1 MSEDLFKERYLTERV
16 IDDRDFV
23 TRTVAVDR
31 LLGREVLITHLAG
44 RVGRRAAVQ
53 ERFRLAAREAV
64 SLSHAN
70 IIALY
75 DIGSANGFPYSVQ
88 EHTHSETLRQIIDH
102 EGPFHPDDVAVLVEQ
117 VAAALDYA
125 QLRSVPH
132 LALSPSVITVDYDGE
147 VLVSDFGI
155 GRVLSEI
162 APTDVDN
169 LRYRAP
175 EQIAGAEGDGRSDL
189 YALGVIA
196 YEMLTGHRPFD
207 DSSVE
212 NLRESILAS
221 NPRSPA
227 SVNPSIPPAISRIVL
242 RAIDRDPDRRYQT
255 AGHFADALSDGPN
268 SYPQP
273 SYFGDTSEYSFT
285 DATTPMAIAPEA
297 GLQSLTNIE
306 SDGHHGWPRG
316 TSFVAWSAVAAAL
329 IVLAWIGI
337 RLLNDRDAPESAN
350 TNQAIALSPTAVPTN
365 TTAPVPTAIS
375 LVGMSVD
382 EARTQTA
389 LQIRVDKTEPSDT
402 VPTGQIIEQSPSAGQ
417 PVQTGELVVVVS
429 AGPNDQPIQLADMSV
444 QGVTFDQVAGQ
455 LMNQGLN
462 VSQMQEGS
470 QTVPEGQ
477 VIRIDEKSAHPG
489 DTVHVV
495 VSMGDQVQIPPDLQS
510 EPIDEA
516 VQRLKEMGLDV
527 GEPIAVSRSRIQ
539 SFGVDLSQF
548 QIVDG
553 DVVGI
558 QEESAG
564 FGAWVARGST
574 VTPVYYDASLTS

>member
-1 MSEDLFKERYLTERV
+1 
-16 IDDRDFV
+16 
-23 TRTVAVDR
+23 
-31 LLGREVLITHLAG
+31 
-44 RVGRRAAVQ
+44 
-53 ERFRLAAREAV
+53 
-64 SLSHAN
+64 
-70 IIALY
+70 
-75 DIGSANGFPYSVQ
+75 
-88 EHTHSETLRQIIDH
+88 
-102 EGPFHPDDVAVLVEQ
+102 
-117 VAAALDYA
+117 
-125 QLRSVPH
+125 
-132 LALSPSVITVDYDGE
+132 
-147 VLVSDFGI
+147 
-155 GRVLSEI
+155 
-162 APTDVDN
+162 
-169 LRYRAP
+169 
-175 EQIAGAEGDGRSDL
+175 
-189 YALGVIA
+189 
-196 YEMLTGHRPFD
+196 
-207 DSSVE
+207 
-212 NLRESILAS
+212 
-221 NPRSPA
+221 
-227 SVNPSIPPAISRIVL
+227 
-242 RAIDRDPDRRYQT
+242 
-255 AGHFADALSDGPN
+255 
-268 SYPQP
+268 
-273 SYFGDTSEYSFT
+273 
-285 DATTPMAIAPEA
+285 
-297 GLQSLTNIE
+297 
-306 SDGHHGWPRG
+306 
-316 TSFVAWSAVAAAL
+316 
-329 IVLAWIGI
+329 
-337 RLLNDRDAPESAN
+337 
-350 TNQAIALSPTAVPTN
+350 
-365 TTAPVPTAIS
+365 
-375 LVGMSVD
+375 MSVD

-417 PVQTGELVVVVS
+417 PVQTGELIVVVS

-470 QTVPEGQ
+470 QTVAEGQ

>member
-16 IDDRDFV
+16 IEDRDFV

-70 IIALY
+70 VIALY

-102 EGPFHPDDVAVLVEQ
+102 EGPFHQDDVAVLVDQ
-117 VAAALDYA
+117 VAEALDYA
-125 QLRSVPH
+125 HLRGVPH
-132 LALSPSVITVDYDGE
+132 LALSPAVVTVDYDGE

-162 APTDVDN
+162 APTDLDT

-175 EQIAGAEGDGRSDL
+175 EQIAGAEGDGRSDV

-196 YEMLTGHRPFD
+196 YEMLTGRRPFD

-212 NLRESILAS
+212 NLRESILAG

-227 SVNPSIPPAISRIVL
+227 SINPSIPPAISRIVL
-242 RAIDRDPDRRYQT
+242 RAIDRDPDHRYET
-255 AGHFADALSDGPN
+255 AGHFADAVSDRQS
-268 SYPQP
+268 SYPP
-273 SYFGDTSEYSFT
+273 PMFFGDTSEFGFT
-285 DATTPMAIAPEA
+285 DATAPMAIPSDA
-297 GLQSLTNIE
+297 GSLSSTPVE
-306 SDGHHGWPRG
+306 SEGHTGWPRG

-329 IVLAWIGI
+329 IVLTWIGI
-337 RLLNDRDAPESAN
+337 RLLNDRGTPESAN

-365 TTAPVPTAIS
+365 TAAPVPTAIS
-375 LVGMSVD
+375 LVGMSVE
-382 EARTQTA
+382 EARAQTA

-417 PVQTGELVVVVS
+417 PVQTGELIVVVS
-429 AGPNDQPIQLADMSV
+429 SGPNDQPIQLADMSV
-444 QGVTFDQVAGQ
+444 QGATFDEVAGQ

-462 VSQMQEGS
+462 VSQTQEGS

-477 VIRIDEKSAHPG
+477 VIRIDEESAHPG

-495 VSMGDQVQIPPDLQS
+495 VSMGDQVQIPADLQS
-510 EPIDEA
+510 EPVDEA
-516 VQRLKEMGLDV
+516 VQRLRDMGLNV
-527 GEPIAVSRSRIQ
+527 GEPIAVSESRIV
-539 SFGVDLSQF
+539 SFGVDLGKF

-574 VTPVYYDASLTS
+574 VTPVYYDASLAS